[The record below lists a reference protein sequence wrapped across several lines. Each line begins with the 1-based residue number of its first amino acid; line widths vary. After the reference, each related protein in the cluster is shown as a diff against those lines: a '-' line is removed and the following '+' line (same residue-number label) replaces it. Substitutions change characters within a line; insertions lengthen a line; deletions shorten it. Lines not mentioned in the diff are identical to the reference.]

1 MLASHA
7 RKTAERLTTA
17 LVRRANA
24 YADAT
29 FVIPTV
35 RRASPATELERVA
48 RDVQPP
54 NACRHLEGFASFG
67 LARPDDPRVLSTPT
81 RGGIF
86 ESPRWRRGSS
96 PRTIPPPFPARADR
110 GLTVA
115 ELRAQLEG
123 RASRRRSGGVGGGE
137 WGEEGDEE
145 NLEHAIDAAMR
156 AMMLDEG
163 NAPMVVPLAAPG
175 RGGLVVFDAASVKL
189 KRVKKM
195 NKHKHRKRRKR
206 DRNKTK

>member
-67 LARPDDPRVLSTPT
+67 LARPDDPRVLSAPT

-115 ELRAQLEG
+115 ELSRATRVG
-123 RASRRRSGGVGGGE
+123 RVTSSVRRCWRRRVGRGRRRREFGTRDRCSHARDDVGRGKCADGG
-137 WGEEGDEE
+137 
-145 NLEHAIDAAMR
+145 
-156 AMMLDEG
+156 
-163 NAPMVVPLAAPG
+163 APRGAGA
-175 RGGLVVFDAASVKL
+175 GGLVVFDAASVKL

>member
-48 RDVQPP
+48 RDVQLP

-115 ELRAQLEG
+115 ELARN
-123 RASRRRSGGVGGGE
+123 SSGTRHVVGP
-137 WGEEGDEE
+137 
-145 NLEHAIDAAMR
+145 A
-156 AMMLDEG
+156 
-163 NAPMVVPLAAPG
+163 VLAAESG
-175 RGGLVVFDAASVKL
+175 ARKET
-189 KRVKKM
+189 KRIWNTRSM
-195 NKHKHRKRRKR
+195 QPCAR
-206 DRNKTK
+206 

>member
-1 MLASHA
+1 MLSGHA
-7 RKTAERLTTA
+7 RKTAERLTSA
-17 LVRRANA
+17 LLRRTGAC
-24 YADAT
+24 ADAA
-29 FVIPTV
+29 FVVPTA
-35 RRASPATELERVA
+35 RWISPATELERA
-48 RDVQPP
+48 ALDVHPP
-54 NACRHLEGFASFG
+54 NPCRQLEGFASFG
-67 LARPDDPRVLSTPT
+67 LARPDGPCALSAPA
-81 RGGIF
+81 RGDVF

-96 PRTIPPPFPARADR
+96 PRSIPPPLPARSDR

-115 ELRAQLEG
+115 ELRAQLEWN
-123 RASRRRSGGVGGGE
+123 ASRRRSGGVGGGG

-145 NLEHAIDAAMR
+145 EWEHAIDAAMR
-156 AMMLDEG
+156 AMMIDEG
-163 NAPMVVPLAAPG
+163 NAPMAVPLAAPG